1 MRVSLKWGFGLRRLV
16 FRDAVNPSVGAR
28 LRPSRSQTP
37 SRQAAEA
44 HSTPES
50 PVYKQA
56 RRSTAIC
63 VGLILAAAAGADES
77 LLNVGK
83 TPADILDDKVAQTKD
98 KVNKALLQLERKQKA
113 LQEALTGFNSTAE
126 NSIPNPAL
134 PDPTQPDPA
143 FQRSFRALLR
153 QGQKTDDD
161 TTVPVTLPAVTLVAK
176 VLKPHMPPAAMLQV
190 GAKTV
195 LVKDG
200 DEVTVFH
207 QDRLLTLRIEAI
219 TDNAIRLLVLPQNEP
234 LVLH

>member
-1 MRVSLKWGFGLRRLV
+1 MRVSLKWAFGLRRLV
-16 FRDAVNPSVGAR
+16 WRAFATGMVAIEPPRIG
-28 LRPSRSQTP
+28 LRRPG
-37 SRQAAEA
+37 RQAAEA
-44 HSTPES
+44 HSAPER

-56 RRSTAIC
+56 RRLTAIC

-83 TPADILDDKVAQTKD
+83 TPADILNDKVAQTKD

-113 LQEALTGFNSTAE
+113 LQKALTGFNSTAE

-219 TDNAIRLLVLPQNEP
+219 TDNAVRLLVLPQNEP